1 MHLVLCWD
9 SQDQWLPPDSRAFIN
24 AGSKARCHVEA
35 PEAFL
40 PTRANSREYLREI
53 SVEEVV
59 MAISCH

>member
-35 PEAFL
+35 FL
-40 PTRANSREYLREI
+40 PTRANPREYLREI
-53 SVEEVV
+53 SVDEVT
-59 MAISCH
+59 MAISCD